1 MNYYFSKLIKATFD
15 EAENRIRAELKNI
28 GFGILTE
35 IDVQET
41 LKNKI
46 GEDFRKYKILGA
58 CNPNFA
64 FNALKVE
71 DKIGVLLPCSVIIQE
86 TQNPE
91 QIEIAV
97 MNPIPAI
104 KTIGNT
110 DLEKFA
116 VEIADKLESAINQL

>member
-1 MNYYFSKLIKATFD
+1 MDYYFSKLIKATFD

-46 GEDFRKYKILGA
+46 GEDFRKYKILGT

-104 KTIGNT
+104 KTIGNP

-116 VEIADKLESAINQL
+116 VEIAGKLESAINQL